1 MISLD
6 LLREQFNGR
15 VELRERRPGVYQLI
29 APMYHEDGDMVD
41 VYLEET
47 GNGLIRV
54 CDHAM
59 TLMRLSYSFDL
70 DTPNKEKIFQRI
82 LAENRVSEDKGNLFL
97 DARRESLYPAVLQF
111 AQALLKVSNMRLYKR
126 AVIQS
131 LFYEM
136 LEEYVTT
143 QLGQYSPKASVCPL
157 ANRDDLEVDY
167 ALLVAGRATYLFG
180 VRDTAKAR
188 LVTISCLQ
196 FQLAK
201 LAFTSMAV
209 HEDFDS
215 LTSKDRSRITSA
227 VDKQF
232 PSLDD
237 LQQNARAFL
246 EREASRPA

>member
-6 LLREQFNGR
+6 VLREQFNGR

-29 APMYHEDGDMVD
+29 APLYHEDGDMVD
-41 VYLEET
+41 VYLEAT

-82 LAENRVSEDKGNLFL
+82 LAENRVSEDRGNLFL

-143 QLGQYSPKASVCPL
+143 QLAQYSPKACQQRRSGSGLCL
-157 ANRDDLEVDY
+157 AGSRQGYISLWGARYGQGE
-167 ALLVAGRATYLFG
+167 AGHHLLPAVPACQAGLHEHGCSR
-180 VRDTAKAR
+180 R
-188 LVTISCLQ
+188 L
-196 FQLAK
+196 
-201 LAFTSMAV
+201 
-209 HEDFDS
+209 
-215 LTSKDRSRITSA
+215 
-227 VDKQF
+227 
-232 PSLDD
+232 
-237 LQQNARAFL
+237 
-246 EREASRPA
+246 

>member
-1 MISLD
+1 M
-6 LLREQFNGR
+6 
-15 VELRERRPGVYQLI
+15 
-29 APMYHEDGDMVD
+29 
-41 VYLEET
+41 
-47 GNGLIRV
+47 
-54 CDHAM
+54 
-59 TLMRLSYSFDL
+59 
-70 DTPNKEKIFQRI
+70 
-82 LAENRVSEDKGNLFL
+82 
-97 DARRESLYPAVLQF
+97 
-111 AQALLKVSNMRLYKR
+111 
-126 AVIQS
+126 
-131 LFYEM
+131 
-136 LEEYVTT
+136 
-143 QLGQYSPKASVCPL
+143 
-157 ANRDDLEVDY
+157 DY

-201 LAFTSMAV
+201 LAFTSMVV